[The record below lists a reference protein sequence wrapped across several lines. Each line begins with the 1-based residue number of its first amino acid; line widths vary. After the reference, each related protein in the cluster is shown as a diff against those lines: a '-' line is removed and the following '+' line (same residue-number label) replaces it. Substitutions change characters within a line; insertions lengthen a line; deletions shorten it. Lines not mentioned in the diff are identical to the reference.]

1 MAFAAIF
8 VPNFRLQ
15 AVVRCEPELA
25 VRPIALIDGPPPTY
39 QVVAVNRLAARLGV
53 AEGMTKAA
61 ATQFPGVEI
70 RPRGKLQETTAHAV
84 LLDVAWSFSPRM
96 EDTAPDT
103 VLIDVDGLASLFGA
117 HENIAASMVS
127 KCAEM
132 GLTAQVAIAANVETA
147 SVVARA
153 LPGTTV
159 IPEGREAKFLESLP
173 VHMLSLSEELC
184 EVFERW
190 GVKTCK
196 ALASLPVISLSE
208 CVGQEGVHVHAI
220 ASGNGVRSLVIVE
233 PAHCFEEFFELED
246 AVEDLEPLSFL
257 LGRLLDQLCARL
269 AARSLAVRAIHLH
282 FTLQPLFESAFDS
295 CSEAIRK
302 KELSSDYVCAI
313 ELPVP
318 CRDAKLLLKLA
329 RLRLQS
335 TPPHA
340 PVQKIHMLAE
350 PSFPRVTQG
359 GLFVPEVP
367 DPEKLEL
374 TIARIAHVVGEGN
387 VGSPQLMDSHRPD
400 SFRMHKFSVA
410 SAYAQPV
417 DRDGKMETKI
427 GFRAYRPPIL
437 TRVNLRGGRPI
448 NVAFLGRSGEV
459 VHVSGP
465 WRTSGDWWEE
475 DPWQQDAWD
484 VEVNF
489 PYETPPSQ
497 GFYRICF
504 DSRQKQWF
512 VLGAYD

>member
-53 AEGMTKAA
+53 AEGMTKIAV
-61 ATQFPGVEI
+61 THFPGVEI

-103 VLIDVDGLASLFGA
+103 ILIDLEGLAALFGS
-117 HENIAASMVS
+117 HENIAAKMVA

-132 GLTAQVAIAANVETA
+132 GLTVQVAISTNVETA

-153 LPGTTV
+153 LPGATV
-159 IPEGREAKFLESLP
+159 VPEGQEAKFLESLP
-173 VHMLSLSEELC
+173 VQMLSLSEELC
-184 EVFERW
+184 EVFARW

-208 CVGQEGVHVHAI
+208 CVGQEGVRVHAI
-220 ASGNGVRSLVIVE
+220 ASGNGVRSLVIAE

-246 AVEDLEPLSFL
+246 VVEDLEPLSFL

-282 FTLQPLFESAFDS
+282 FTLQPSFESAFDS
-295 CSEAIRK
+295 CGEAVRK
-302 KELSSDYVCAI
+302 KELSVDYVCVI

-318 CRDAKLLLKLA
+318 CRDAKLLLKLV

-359 GLFVPEVP
+359 GLFVPEAP

-387 VGSPQLMDSHRPD
+387 VGSPQLMDSHRPG
-400 SFRMHKFSVA
+400 SFRMHRFSAA
-410 SAYAQPV
+410 SVPPH
-417 DRDGKMETKI
+417 DRDGKVETKI
-427 GFRAYRPPIL
+427 GFRAYRPPVL
-437 TRVNLRGGRPI
+437 TKVSLRGGRPI

-459 VHVSGP
+459 VHASGP

-484 VEVNF
+484 VEVSF
-489 PYETPPSQ
+489 LYETPPSQ

-504 DSRQKQWF
+504 DSRQKKWF

>member
-8 VPNFRLQ
+8 IPDFRLQ
-15 AVVRCEPELA
+15 AVLRCEPELA
-25 VRPIALIDGPPPTY
+25 IRPIALIDGSPPTY
-39 QVVAVNRLAARLGV
+39 QVVAVNRLAALLGV
-53 AEGMTKAA
+53 AEGMTKIAA
-61 ATQFPGVEI
+61 SHFPGLEI

-84 LLDVAWSFSPRM
+84 LLDVAWSFSPRV

-103 VLIDVDGLASLFGA
+103 ALIDLQGLTALFGS
-117 HENIAASMVS
+117 HENIAAKMVS
-127 KCAEM
+127 KCSEM
-132 GLTAQVAIAANVETA
+132 GLTAQVAISENLETA
-147 SVVARA
+147 GVVARA
-153 LPGTTV
+153 LPGATV
-159 IPEGREAKFLESLP
+159 IPEGQESRFLETLP
-173 VHMLSLSEELC
+173 VHMLSLSQELS

-196 ALASLPVISLSE
+196 ALSSLPVISLSE
-208 CVGQEGVHVHAI
+208 CVGQEGVRLHAI
-220 ASGNGVRSLVIVE
+220 ASGKGLRSLVIAE

-246 AVEDLEPLSFL
+246 AFEDLEPLSFL

-269 AARSLAVRAIHLH
+269 AARSLSVRAIHLH
-282 FTLQPLFESAFDS
+282 LALQPSFESALES
-295 CSEAIRK
+295 SREARK
-302 KELSSDYVCAI
+302 KQPSDYVCAL

-318 CRDAKLLLKLA
+318 CRDAKLLLKLV

-335 TPPHA
+335 TPPRA

-387 VGSPQLMDSHRPD
+387 VGSPQLVDAHRPD
-400 SFRMHKFSVA
+400 SFRVQKFSVPFTPPLA
-410 SAYAQPV
+410 PDEKA
-417 DRDGKMETKI
+417 GMKF
-427 GFRAYRPPIL
+427 GFRAFRPALLAKIHS
-437 TRVNLRGGRPI
+437 RGGRPM
-448 NVAFLGRSGEV
+448 NVTFLGRSGEV
-459 VHVSGP
+459 VHASGP

-475 DPWQQDAWD
+475 EPWQQDAWD
-484 VEVNF
+484 VEVCF
-489 PYETPPSQ
+489 PYEPSLPH

-504 DSRQKQWF
+504 DSRQKKWF